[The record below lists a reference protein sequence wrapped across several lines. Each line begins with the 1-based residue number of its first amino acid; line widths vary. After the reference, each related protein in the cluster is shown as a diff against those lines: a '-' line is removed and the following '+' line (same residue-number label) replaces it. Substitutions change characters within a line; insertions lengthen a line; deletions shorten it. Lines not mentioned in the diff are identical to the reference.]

1 MIDAVQSVVDWDYVE
16 HKIAKKTTKYKT
28 TKENYRLIKKTVAG
42 KNVNVE
48 PNIKSQHI
56 WKRNQDNVQ
65 PTIEARKRRFNVIVS
80 EKKEKR

>member
-28 TKENYRLIKKTVAG
+28 TKENYRVIKKTVAG
-42 KNVNVE
+42 KNVDVE
-48 PNIKSQHI
+48 P
-56 WKRNQDNVQ
+56 NQDNVQ